1 MTAAATSLVLDQGE
15 PETIRN
21 HPQKAVAAIG
31 VDRLTVQAPGF
42 DLELPEG
49 AAK

>member
-1 MTAAATSLVLDQGE
+1 MTSAATSLVLDQGE

-21 HPQKAVAAIG
+21 QPQKAVATIG
-31 VDRLTVQAPGF
+31 VDRPTVQASGF

-49 AAK
+49 ATK